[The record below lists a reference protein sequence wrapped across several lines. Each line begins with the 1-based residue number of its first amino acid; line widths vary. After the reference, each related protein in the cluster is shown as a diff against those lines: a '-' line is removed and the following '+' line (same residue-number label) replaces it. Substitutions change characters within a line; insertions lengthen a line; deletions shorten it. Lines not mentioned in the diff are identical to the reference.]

1 MKQVAGILLAL
12 TSLSAAMLTGAVAA
26 APSGAAAAQQ
36 PAVVTATPKRP
47 AAVTAAAQQ
56 PGNNLVVDLG
66 SPTGPFRGGA
76 DGSLYGISSQDVP
89 SNNLIEGMG
98 LQATDTKAQDGQQH
112 PGSDALEVVK
122 PFVASG
128 GRDVLIYMTDVYRNF
143 PYERTTYA
151 QYQGYMRTEVEQ
163 AMSSPYARHIML
175 VPYNEPDGNWF
186 AGLQSDPATLAAFE
200 NEWLETYRFI
210 KGLWPQARIAGPN
223 FFQYQPDAMSGF
235 LRFCQQNNCLPDLVT
250 WHELN
255 VPGTIRTD
263 VAAYR
268 ALETSLG
275 LPHLP
280 VSLDEY
286 GARYQLTDP
295 AQMVQYL
302 SAMEDSKVDGDLP
315 YWNINGTLSDS
326 TAQNNIPNAQWW
338 LYHWYGGLTGNTVQV
353 TAPQGN
359 ANYTLQGV
367 ATLDRAQRQAR
378 VIFGGGAAGQ
388 DNLVVQHIDPAI
400 FGRTAHVTLLRD
412 NWSGMTG
419 AAPQPA
425 RVLDT
430 DVPVSGDGSITLPVD
445 NPGPPGDI
453 ADCTATGPRVAGKLG
468 NALSLCGNGEYVSL
482 PNGIVSGI
490 HDFTISA
497 WVNPSQNTAWSRVF
511 DFGTGTND
519 YMFLTL
525 NAGGGPLRFA
535 ITTSGGGGEQQINGT
550 GTLPLNTWSHVA
562 VTLSGNTGTLYV
574 NGQPVGTNTNMTLN
588 PSDLG
593 STNQNWI
600 GRSQYPGDPYLAA
613 TVDDFQVYDRALSA
627 AEISGLASGQPGA
640 GDVASYKFDESGGA
654 TAVDSS
660 GNGRDATIISDPVA
674 PSTMTAYEAII
685 SPGGNGSDSPADATW
700 QQSYEAQNATLTGT
714 GWNINTEGTPDNL
727 GGFATYGD
735 HDVGGL
741 RTGSST
747 VITFHADVPKTGDYR
762 LSVFDGSYCHA
773 DDVSG
778 PTNVFLRV
786 DGGAAQQVWL
796 PCGYAWPVWN
806 IGAATVHLTAGTHDL
821 SLSDTGD
828 DGAATTGDAIV
839 NKIDLQLIDPAV
851 QDQTVYEAEQASLD
865 GAQADYRSQGQSG
878 AGAADIARGQ
888 SATFWVYS
896 AADGYSDLSFRYRN
910 PGTARVEV
918 NAQPLAGQLAGRGA
932 PGWLNQA
939 DPVYLTAG
947 INKVTV
953 TGTGGQLTLDK
964 LTVAPLAGSP
974 AAQAA
979 TTTYQAEDGAL
990 TGTAAVD
997 NSYSQANGGVVTGVS
1012 DGAANSLTF
1021 TVHASTP
1028 GTYDMTVRYA
1038 NNQGINAN
1046 HYNPDLMTAPAD
1058 ISVDGRPTFHF
1069 NFANTF
1075 DWNQFWTATIP
1086 VSLHPGVNTIAFI
1099 ANQQYNYDG
1108 KTVGVIYSGSD
1119 IGQALRSDTAP
1130 NIDQITLAPFQ
1141 LRVSGG
1147 P

>member
-1 MKQVAGILLAL
+1 M
-12 TSLSAAMLTGAVAA
+12 
-26 APSGAAAAQQ
+26 
-36 PAVVTATPKRP
+36 
-47 AAVTAAAQQ
+47 
-56 PGNNLVVDLG
+56 
-66 SPTGPFRGGA
+66 
-76 DGSLYGISSQDVP
+76 
-89 SNNLIEGMG
+89 
-98 LQATDTKAQDGQQH
+98 
-112 PGSDALEVVK
+112 
-122 PFVASG
+122 
-128 GRDVLIYMTDVYRNF
+128 
-143 PYERTTYA
+143 
-151 QYQGYMRTEVEQ
+151 
-163 AMSSPYARHIML
+163 
-175 VPYNEPDGNWF
+175 
-186 AGLQSDPATLAAFE
+186 
-200 NEWLETYRFI
+200 
-210 KGLWPQARIAGPN
+210 
-223 FFQYQPDAMSGF
+223 
-235 LRFCQQNNCLPDLVT
+235 
-250 WHELN
+250 
-255 VPGTIRTD
+255 
-263 VAAYR
+263 
-268 ALETSLG
+268 
-275 LPHLP
+275 
-280 VSLDEY
+280 
-286 GARYQLTDP
+286 
-295 AQMVQYL
+295 
-302 SAMEDSKVDGDLP
+302 
-315 YWNINGTLSDS
+315 
-326 TAQNNIPNAQWW
+326 
-338 LYHWYGGLTGNTVQV
+338 
-353 TAPQGN
+353 
-359 ANYTLQGV
+359 
-367 ATLDRAQRQAR
+367 
-378 VIFGGGAAGQ
+378 
-388 DNLVVQHIDPAI
+388 
-400 FGRTAHVTLLRD
+400 
-412 NWSGMTG
+412 
-419 AAPQPA
+419 
-425 RVLDT
+425 
-430 DVPVSGDGSITLPVD
+430 
-445 NPGPPGDI
+445 
-453 ADCTATGPRVAGKLG
+453 
-468 NALSLCGNGEYVSL
+468 
-482 PNGIVSGI
+482 
-490 HDFTISA
+490 
-497 WVNPSQNTAWSRVF
+497 F

-685 SPGGNGSDSPADATW
+685 SPGGTGSDSPADATW

-828 DGAATTGDAIV
+828 NGAATTGDAIV

-865 GAQADYRSQGQSG
+865 GARADYRSQGQSG

-910 PGTARVEV
+910 PGAARVEV
-918 NAQPLAGQLAGRGA
+918 NALPLAGQLAGRGA

-939 DPVYLTAG
+939 DRVYLTAG

-964 LTVAPLAGSP
+964 LTVAPLAGRP

-1058 ISVDGRPTFHF
+1058 ISVNGRPTFHF